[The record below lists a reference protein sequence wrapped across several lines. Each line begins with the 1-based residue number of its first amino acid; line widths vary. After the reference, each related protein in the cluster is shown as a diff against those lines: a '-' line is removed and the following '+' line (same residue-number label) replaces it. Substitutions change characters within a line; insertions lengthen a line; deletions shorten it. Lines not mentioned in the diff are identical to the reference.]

1 MGMSAFYKTCLWV
14 SSLTHIPEQVIRFG
28 VIGCVNT
35 AFSYVIFAC
44 LIFVGLHYTLATLL
58 ATVIG
63 TFFSFKTLG
72 TLVFDNPD
80 NKLVVKFFIV
90 YGFCYFL
97 SISLQYLLARY
108 VCANRYVNGLI
119 SMFLVAAVSFCLN
132 KWVVFR
138 KKSPAEENFIS

>member
-1 MGMSAFYKTCLWV
+1 MGTINMNIFYKTCLLV

-28 VIGCVNT
+28 VIGCLNT
-35 AFSYVIFAC
+35 VFAYVVFAC
-44 LIFVGLHYTLATLL
+44 FIFIGLHYTLATLL

-72 TLVFDNPD
+72 ALVFDNPD

-90 YGFCYFL
+90 YGLCYFL
-97 SISLQYLLARY
+97 SIGLQYLLARY
-108 VCANRYVNGLI
+108 VCPNKYVNGLV
-119 SMFLVAAVSFCLN
+119 SMFLVAAISFCLN

-138 KKSPAEENFIS
+138 KPTSA